1 MRSEMVKKRT
11 YVRQKEL
18 RDGFKLSA
26 ESYRQLQNYK
36 PEEQS
41 FNPPETKRSE

>member
-1 MRSEMVKKRT
+1 MKQMRSEMVKNRT

-26 ESYRQLQNYK
+26 ESYRRWQKYQ
-36 PEEQS
+36 PEDPTPS
-41 FNPPETKRSE
+41 